1 MAQAPPA
8 ILQALARYPG
18 LDAKAV
24 LAVASQEGLSG
35 GIGDGGHA
43 FGPWQLNNA
52 GGVITGRF
60 NGQTPGQINQW
71 AWSPQGI
78 AYALSGINRVAH
90 GLQGAQAVNAI
101 VSQFERP
108 ANPGREIAGAL
119 SAYGLPAQAGAPM
132 TSYGSPGG
140 GGGAPPQA
148 PGRQFNPQVLSSL
161 LATRQAVGLPAPTP
175 ALRALLSR

>member
-8 ILQALARYPG
+8 ILQALAKYPG

-78 AYALSGINRVAH
+78 AYALSGINRVAS
-90 GLQGAQAVNAI
+90 GLHGAQAVNAI

-108 ANPGREIAGAL
+108 ANPGHEIAGAL

-132 TSYGSPGG
+132 TSYGGSSSGG
-140 GGGAPPQA
+140 GQQQA
-148 PGRQFNPQVLSSL
+148 PARQFNPQILQSL
-161 LATRQAVGLPAPTP
+161 LATRQAVGLPAPSP